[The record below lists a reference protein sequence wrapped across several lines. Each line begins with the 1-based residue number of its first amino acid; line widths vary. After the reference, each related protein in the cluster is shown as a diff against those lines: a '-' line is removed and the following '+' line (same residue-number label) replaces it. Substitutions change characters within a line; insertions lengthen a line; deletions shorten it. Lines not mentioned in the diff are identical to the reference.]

1 MQYLLDKNTC
11 KKKQDSCINNKIQS
25 NLLRFLRRRNAFY
38 KTDGRFLN
46 DKHYEV
52 GNLPKIHK
60 SKIIGSATRNE
71 IIEIYDQN
79 ELELRP
85 IVASLKCPTRKLS

>member
-1 MQYLLDKNTC
+1 MQ
-11 KKKQDSCINNKIQS
+11 KQDSCINNKIQS

-38 KTDGRFLN
+38 KTDWRFLN

-52 GNLPKIHK
+52 GTLP
-60 SKIIGSATRNE
+60 KIIGSATRNE

>member
-1 MQYLLDKNTC
+1 MQ
-11 KKKQDSCINNKIQS
+11 KQDSCINNKIQS

-38 KTDGRFLN
+38 KTDWRFLN

-52 GNLPKIHK
+52 GNLPKINK